1 MRFSAATIA
10 LFAGL
15 AAALPNGEVHTVYQ
29 TEDVTITSCAPTVT
43 DCPGRQTSTP
53 EGVEPVTT
61 PAAVTTETPVAQTSS
76 AEVPPV
82 AESSSEVPPAETPA
96 VPTSSSPVIPP
107 QVPSGSASGSVPPA
121 PSSSSPVIPQPPQQP
136 SQGTTVIAVTTC
148 IPTVTYS
155 TIVGT
160 PTGVSPGKSS
170 SVPVVGTPAPSGGAT
185 PSSSGPTSLFTGAA
199 NTVGQSFG
207 LAGAAAAAA
216 FFLA

>member
-15 AAALPNGEVHTVYQ
+15 VAALPNGEVHTVYQ

-53 EGVEPVTT
+53 EGVEPVATPTAAITT
-61 PAAVTTETPVAQTSS
+61 EETPVAQTSS
-76 AEVPPV
+76 AEVPPPV
-82 AESSSEVPPAETPA
+82 EETTPAVPA

-107 QVPSGSASGSVPPA
+107 QVPSGSGSVPA
-121 PSSSSPVIPQPPQQP
+121 VPSSSSPVIPQPPQQP

-155 TIVGT
+155 TITGPVGT

-170 SVPVVGTPAPSGGAT
+170 SVPVIGTPAPSGGAT

>member
-1 MRFSAATIA
+1 MRFSAATVA

-15 AAALPNGEVHTVYQ
+15 VAALPNGEVHTVYQ

-53 EGVEPVTT
+53 EGVEPIATPTGITT
-61 PAAVTTETPVAQTSS
+61 EETPVAQTSS

-82 AESSSEVPPAETPA
+82 EETTPAVPPA
-96 VPTSSSPVIPP
+96 VPTSSSPVIPS
-107 QVPSGSASGSVPPA
+107 QGPSSSGSVPA
-121 PSSSSPVIPQPPQQP
+121 VPSSSSPVIPQPPQQP

-155 TIVGT
+155 TITGPAGT

-170 SVPVVGTPAPSGGAT
+170 SVPVIGTPAPSGSAT
-185 PSSSGPTSLFTGAA
+185 PSSSGPNPLFTGAA
-199 NTVGQSFG
+199 NTLGQSFG

>member
-1 MRFSAATIA
+1 MRFSATTIA

-15 AAALPNGEVHTVYQ
+15 AAAIPNGEVHTVYQ

-61 PAAVTTETPVAQTSS
+61 GPAVTETPIAQTSS

-82 AESSSEVPPAETPA
+82 AETSSAEVPPA
-96 VPTSSSPVIPP
+96 VPTSSSPVIPG
-107 QVPSGSASGSVPPA
+107 VPSSGVPPV
-121 PSSSSPVIPQPPQQP
+121 PSSSSPVIPQPPKQP

-155 TIVGT
+155 TITGPVGT

-170 SVPVVGTPAPSGGAT
+170 SVAVIGTPAPSGSAT

>member
-1 MRFSAATIA
+1 MRFSATTIA

-61 PAAVTTETPVAQTSS
+61 GPAITTETPVAQTSS

-82 AESSSEVPPAETPA
+82 AETSSAEVPPA
-96 VPTSSSPVIPP
+96 VPTSSSPVIPG
-107 QVPSGSASGSVPPA
+107 VPSSGVPPV

-136 SQGTTVIAVTTC
+136 SQSTTVIAVTTC

-155 TIVGT
+155 TITGPAGT

-170 SVPVVGTPAPSGGAT
+170 SVAVIGTPAPSGSAT
-185 PSSSGPTSLFTGAA
+185 PSSSGPSSLFTGAA

>member
-1 MRFSAATIA
+1 MRFSATTIA

-61 PAAVTTETPVAQTSS
+61 A
-76 AEVPPV
+76 
-82 AESSSEVPPAETPA
+82 
-96 VPTSSSPVIPP
+96 
-107 QVPSGSASGSVPPA
+107 
-121 PSSSSPVIPQPPQQP
+121 SSSSPVIPQPPKHS

-155 TIVGT
+155 TITGPAGT

-170 SVPVVGTPAPSGGAT
+170 SVAVIGTPAPSGHAT
-185 PSSSGPTSLFTGAA
+185 PSSSGPSSLFTGAA

>member
-1 MRFSAATIA
+1 MRFSATTIA

-53 EGVEPVTT
+53 EGVEP
-61 PAAVTTETPVAQTSS
+61 TSS

-82 AESSSEVPPAETPA
+82 AETSSAEVPPA
-96 VPTSSSPVIPP
+96 VPTSSSPVIPG
-107 QVPSGSASGSVPPA
+107 VSSSGVPPV
-121 PSSSSPVIPQPPQQP
+121 PSSSSPVIPQPPKQP

-155 TIVGT
+155 TITGPAGT

-170 SVPVVGTPAPSGGAT
+170 SVAVIGTPAPSGSAT
-185 PSSSGPTSLFTGAA
+185 PSSSGPSSLFTGAA